1 LAPEEKLAMIEI
13 DKILEKQRAWQ
24 AASTDNE
31 TMISAMALESLSKCA
46 DAITILSGNLRKIRY
61 VWVSSEPI
69 PANEL
74 EGSIRMIE
82 AKTGLSVPKI
92 LVAFWK
98 IIGGI
103 SFVDL
108 EHYRH
113 VSFWDKHKITGP
125 QDFADGLH
133 VDACSRGWASHI
145 CDEYEDWQNDDQQD
159 DAEKFLLDLS
169 PDGYHKDNIS
179 GGESYGVFAESG
191 WKPIWQYFEWPGV
204 AKPVTAL
211 ADPPDFLS
219 YLRTTV
225 LECAGFPGL
234 LGIPAFERL
243 SNELLE
249 DVPLF

>member
-1 LAPEEKLAMIEI
+1 MIEI

-24 AASTDNE
+24 AASTDDE
-31 TMISAMALESLSKCA
+31 AVISAIALESLSKCA
-46 DAITILSGNLRKIRY
+46 EAITILSGNLRKMGY

-69 PANEL
+69 PAYEL
-74 EGSIRMIE
+74 EGNIRMIQ

-92 LVAFWK
+92 LVTFWK

-103 SFVDL
+103 SFVNL

-113 VSFWDKHKITGP
+113 VSFWHKHKITAP
-125 QDFADGLH
+125 QGFADGLH
-133 VDACSRGWASHI
+133 VYACNREWASYI
-145 CDEYEDWQNDDQQD
+145 CDEYEDWQDDEREETEQ
-159 DAEKFLLDLS
+159 FLLDLS

-179 GGESYGVFAESG
+179 GGESYGVFAESA
-191 WKPIWQYFEWPGV
+191 WKPIWQYFEWSGV
-204 AKPVTAL
+204 VKPVTAL

-234 LGIPAFERL
+234 LGISAFDSFR
-243 SNELLE
+243 NELLK